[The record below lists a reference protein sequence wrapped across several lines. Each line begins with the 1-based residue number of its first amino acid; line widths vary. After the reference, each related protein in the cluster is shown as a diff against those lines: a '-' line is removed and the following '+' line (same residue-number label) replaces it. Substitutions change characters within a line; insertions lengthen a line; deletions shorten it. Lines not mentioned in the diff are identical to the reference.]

1 MPDPINI
8 SDYQPSAEELIADLN
23 EENLAWVL
31 SEKFDS
37 YCEELEESGLGRET
51 VQRIRPAL
59 GWTYIYA
66 VHKVAYLADRAD
78 DDIKWSEVAEQLE
91 KMLKGEKS

>member
-1 MPDPINI
+1 MPDPIDLN
-8 SDYQPSAEELIADLN
+8 DYQPSPEELIADLN

-31 SEKFDS
+31 SERFDS

-59 GWTYIYA
+59 EWTYIYA
-66 VHKVAYLADRAD
+66 VHKMAYLADRAAG
-78 DDIKWSEVAEQLE
+78 DINWREVAEQLE